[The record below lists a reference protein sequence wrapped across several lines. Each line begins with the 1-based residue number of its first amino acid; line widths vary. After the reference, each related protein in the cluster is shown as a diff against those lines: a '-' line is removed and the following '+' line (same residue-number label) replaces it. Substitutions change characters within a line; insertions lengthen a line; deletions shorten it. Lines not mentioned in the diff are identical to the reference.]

1 MVNSLYW
8 PPSTCKQKLY
18 YLINVTQWVP
28 WTAKLLIN
36 PFKRII
42 STVTHFE
49 FIILHLFVLSD
60 KILVTRL
67 FDQKILRVMY

>member
-42 STVTHFE
+42 TVTH
-49 FIILHLFVLSD
+49 LAMM
-60 KILVTRL
+60 T
-67 FDQKILRVMY
+67 